1 MPGNAVIMLKL
12 KELIKVRKV
21 KPCRFFFLLF
31 LSLFFS
37 KCQKNWGVGGST
49 TLNEEKRGMPLF
61 NIVIVLPSEY
71 KSMSLQGQER
81 AYTK

>member
-37 KCQKNWGVGGST
+37 KYQKTGGGGST

-71 KSMSLQGQER
+71 KSIRLQGPER

>member
-37 KCQKNWGVGGST
+37 KCQKTGAGGST

-71 KSMSLQGQER
+71 KSMRLQGQER